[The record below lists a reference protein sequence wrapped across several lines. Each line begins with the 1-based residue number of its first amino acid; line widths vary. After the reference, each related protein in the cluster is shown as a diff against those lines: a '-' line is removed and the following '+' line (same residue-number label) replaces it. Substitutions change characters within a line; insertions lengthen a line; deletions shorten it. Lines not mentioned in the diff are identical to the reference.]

1 MGATAVLGEDVATGN
16 PVPRSPRLGRPS
28 PTVMVAVAA
37 FGAFLA
43 FIDSTVVNVAF
54 PNLETSFPRTG
65 VAGLSWVLNAYNIV
79 FAGFLV
85 AAGRLADLFGR
96 RRLFKLG
103 LAIFTLASGLCALAP
118 SVAALV
124 AFRAVQGAGAAL
136 LLPASLGIVVR
147 AAPAERRSHALS
159 VWAAA
164 GALAAGLGP
173 PLGGALVDLYDW
185 RIVFIVNVPLGLLAW
200 MLAHRLVTESR
211 APGRREMPDLRG
223 AALLSLAITALTLGI
238 VEGPAWGWSSPGV
251 VTAFAGSAAAAL
263 LCVGSSMHHRSPVID
278 PRLLRIRGFT
288 VSSAVTVAAALGLYT
303 YLLTHIL
310 WLHDV
315 WGYPIVVAGLAVAP
329 GALVAAAVAGPLG
342 RLADRRGPRAVV
354 VPGALIWAGA
364 FLWYLTR
371 VGVHP
376 DFLGAWLPGQVLSGI
391 GVGATLPVATAG
403 GLAAVPAGRY
413 ATASAV
419 NSAARQVGAVMGI
432 AILTVFIA
440 HPTAASLPGQLRHGW
455 EMAAIAFL
463 VAAGA
468 AALFGRVRATDAASS
483 AGARA
488 PRLRTGHLP
497 ELLPSGPAERSDLL
511 SLLPATARE
520 ALIAAGRSLH
530 LRAGETLVR
539 QGDPGDTL
547 YVLRSG
553 RLAVQH
559 PGSPPFALGAGSVV
573 GELALLTRAPRSATV
588 VARRDSALVAL
599 TRDRF
604 DEVAARE
611 PELLRAVAVGLAQMV
626 QLGRPVPR
634 DGAAAPR
641 VIAVVALDE
650 GVPVAALADP
660 LRRGLTA
667 SGSLRVAR
675 IDDAE
680 PEALERAEAEHDR
693 VLLVAGPDGA
703 WHDACLRQAD
713 RLLLVTGAGPRPLHG
728 LSSPAEIVLVGAA
741 PTEEEVAGWHDA
753 CDCRRVHH
761 AGADPGLWPE
771 RLRPLVARL
780 GGRSV
785 ALVLGGGGARAL
797 AHVGVLHAF
806 EEAGIHV
813 DRLAGASVGALIAG
827 LYATGATASEVEA
840 RIFDELVQ
848 RNPFGDYRLS
858 PVSLAR
864 GRRGLAM
871 LRRCFGERR
880 IESLPRE
887 LVVVSTDLYARCPVH
902 HRRGGVAE
910 ALAASLSLPALFPPR
925 RLDGRV
931 LVDGSL
937 TDNCPVDAFAGEH
950 EGPVVAV
957 QIGGVDSAGR
967 DGRIPT
973 LGEVLVRTMLMADRS
988 QGPGEGPSPAAVTVV
1003 PDTRGIG
1010 LFEFFQLDEAREAGL
1025 EAGRAAIRA
1034 LREGGPG

>member
-1 MGATAVLGEDVATGN
+1 MGATAVLGEDVAAGN
-16 PVPRSPRLGRPS
+16 PVPRSPRLRRPS

-103 LAIFTLASGLCALAP
+103 LAVFTLASGLCALAP

-185 RIVFIVNVPLGLLAW
+185 RLVFIVNVPLGLLAW

-432 AILTVFIA
+432 SILTVFIA

-468 AALFGRVRATDAASS
+468 AALFGRVRATDAASL

-553 RLAVQH
+553 SLAVQH

-573 GELALLTRAPRSATV
+573 GELALLTGAPRSATV

-634 DGAAAPR
+634 DAAAAPR

-650 GVPVAALADP
+650 GAPVAALAD
-660 LRRGLTA
+660 LLHRGLTA

-703 WHDACLRQAD
+703 WHDACLRQAGPPGPGD
-713 RLLLVTGAGPRPLHG
+713 RRGPAPPARSQQPCGDRPG
-728 LSSPAEIVLVGAA
+728 
-741 PTEEEVAGWHDA
+741 
-753 CDCRRVHH
+753 
-761 AGADPGLWPE
+761 
-771 RLRPLVARL
+771 
-780 GGRSV
+780 GGR
-785 ALVLGGGGARAL
+785 AHGGGGGRLARRLRLPARPPCGGGGEHGSADRRAVRDRCHGVRGRGPHLRRARPAQPLWGLPALAGEPRPGRAGPGDAAPLLRGAAHREPAARAGGGEHRPLRALSRAPPARRGGRGARRLAVSARAL
-797 AHVGVLHAF
+797 PSPAPRRPR
-806 EEAGIHV
+806 AGRRV
-813 DRLAGASVGALIAG
+813 ADR
-827 LYATGATASEVEA
+827 
-840 RIFDELVQ
+840 Q
-848 RNPFGDYRLS
+848 LS
-858 PVSLAR
+858 GGCVRRRAR
-864 GRRGLAM
+864 GPRGGGA
-871 LRRCFGERR
+871 
-880 IESLPRE
+880 
-887 LVVVSTDLYARCPVH
+887 D
-902 HRRGGVAE
+902 RRGG
-910 ALAASLSLPALFPPR
+910 LRRPR
-925 RLDGRV
+925 R
-931 LVDGSL
+931 
-937 TDNCPVDAFAGEH
+937 
-950 EGPVVAV
+950 
-957 QIGGVDSAGR
+957 
-967 DGRIPT
+967 
-973 LGEVLVRTMLMADRS
+973 
-988 QGPGEGPSPAAVTVV
+988 
-1003 PDTRGIG
+1003 PDPHPR
-1010 LFEFFQLDEAREAGL
+1010 
-1025 EAGRAAIRA
+1025 
-1034 LREGGPG
+1034 